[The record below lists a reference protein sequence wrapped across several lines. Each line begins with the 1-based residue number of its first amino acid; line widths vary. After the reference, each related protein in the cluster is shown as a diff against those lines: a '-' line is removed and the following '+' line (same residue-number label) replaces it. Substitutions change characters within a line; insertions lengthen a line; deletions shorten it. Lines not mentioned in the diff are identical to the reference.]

1 MESDTKGKSWNLLS
15 AALVGHAH
23 EQSPETVTHPA
34 ALLSTGWGF
43 RQTPPMFS
51 RGMSAPSPTKFVPTT
66 RETRRVNLCSHSVG
80 IFRTYEGNQLSRH
93 IQSSKPINDDF
104 CSLLPV
110 GDCLQSSLAT
120 MPLRASKRIAT
131 AFGSKV
137 PPSSN
142 TRFIG
147 MFEPPSYGKGTFAAT
162 HLYRRA
168 RIRAILFWPQARH
181 SAEFAAG
188 TSIAAPVSTRTGAI
202 PSPSQGAR

>member
-1 MESDTKGKSWNLLS
+1 
-15 AALVGHAH
+15 
-23 EQSPETVTHPA
+23 VTERK
-34 ALLSTGWGF
+34 L
-43 RQTPPMFS
+43 
-51 RGMSAPSPTKFVPTT
+51 
-66 RETRRVNLCSHSVG
+66 
-80 IFRTYEGNQLSRH
+80 
-93 IQSSKPINDDF
+93 NDDF

-147 MFEPPSYGKGTFAAT
+147 MFELPSYGKGTFAAT

-168 RIRAILFWPQARH
+168 RIRAILFWPQARPQCQVRGPIAAAIGGGAG
-181 SAEFAAG
+181 AEFE
-188 TSIAAPVSTRTGAI
+188 R
-202 PSPSQGAR
+202 